1 MGALFFIIGAC
12 FGSFFNVCRYRL
24 PRKKSIA
31 SPPSY
36 CPQCKH
42 LIAWYDNIPI
52 LSYLLLKR
60 KCRYCL
66 KKIPLTYL
74 IVELI
79 SAGVFLVT
87 FLRFGMSMKL
97 LVYLAFFS
105 LLIVGSAID
114 AEREIIPDIITIPG
128 IILGLATSFLTIG
141 VFSSLIGGA
150 VGAVVVAFFAI
161 LGKLLFK
168 KEAMGGGDIKL
179 LAMIGSFIGW
189 ADVLWVLFL
198 ASFIGL
204 VFGLLLRKEKI
215 RFGPFLSMTSFI
227 IILVGTPSKFLL

>member
-52 LSYLLLKR
+52 LSYSLLKG

-79 SAGVFLVT
+79 SAGVFLTT
-87 FLRFGMSMKL
+87 FLKFGMSMKL

>member
-1 MGALFFIIGAC
+1 
-12 FGSFFNVCRYRL
+12 
-24 PRKKSIA
+24 
-31 SPPSY
+31 
-36 CPQCKH
+36 
-42 LIAWYDNIPI
+42 
-52 LSYLLLKR
+52 
-60 KCRYCL
+60 
-66 KKIPLTYL
+66 
-74 IVELI
+74 
-79 SAGVFLVT
+79 
-87 FLRFGMSMKL
+87 MKL